1 MSIED
6 KIKIKKINEDHLV
19 KNKKKILRQFTIL
32 FVILLFIII
41 ERIMY
46 SILTNL
52 ETSLLIDL

>member
-19 KNKKKILRQFTIL
+19 KNKKRLLRQFTIL

-46 SILTNL
+46 SIVTNL

>member
-6 KIKIKKINEDHLV
+6 KIKIKRINEDHLV
-19 KNKKKILRQFTIL
+19 KNKKKLLRQFTIL

-46 SILTNL
+46 SIVTNL

>member
-19 KNKKKILRQFTIL
+19 KNKKKLLRQFTIL

-46 SILTNL
+46 SIVTNL